1 MKISKSFK
9 IYIHIILA
17 FLISKNV
24 SADTDFSKNIVIYEK
39 PKIIEE
45 LKFKD
50 LNLQEVDLT
59 NKKGNIMILNFWAT
73 WCAPCR
79 REMPSLEKLTFELP
93 EIKVY
98 AINME
103 KPNKLKAQDFFKFI
117 GVLSLDIYFDPE
129 LKLVKQF
136 KMRGLPTSILIDKN
150 GKEFGR
156 IVGEI
161 DFTNKEFIK
170 ILKNRL
176 KIKNFKNLKETL
188 KVIFSEINIQQSK
201 KNIIFFSP
209 SGASFDSFKNFED
222 RGHFF
227 NQIIKKYINAKR

>member
-9 IYIHIILA
+9 IYIHIILV

-79 REMPSLEKLTFELP
+79 REMPSLEKLTFEFP

-161 DFTNKEFIK
+161 DFIDENFIS
-170 ILKNRL
+170 LL
-176 KIKNFKNLKETL
+176 
-188 KVIFSEINIQQSK
+188 
-201 KNIIFFSP
+201 
-209 SGASFDSFKNFED
+209 
-222 RGHFF
+222 
-227 NQIIKKYINAKR
+227 KKYI

>member
-9 IYIHIILA
+9 IYIHILLV

-24 SADTDFSKNIVIYEK
+24 LADTDFSKNIVIYEK

-79 REMPSLEKLTFELP
+79 REMPSLEKLTFEFP
-93 EIKVY
+93 KIKVY

-161 DFTNKEFIK
+161 DFTDE
-170 ILKNRL
+170 
-176 KIKNFKNLKETL
+176 NFVSLL
-188 KVIFSEINIQQSK
+188 
-201 KNIIFFSP
+201 
-209 SGASFDSFKNFED
+209 
-222 RGHFF
+222 
-227 NQIIKKYINAKR
+227 KKYI

>member
-9 IYIHIILA
+9 IYIHIILTL
-17 FLISKNV
+17 LISKNLFA
-24 SADTDFSKNIVIYEK
+24 SDDFSKNIVIYEK
-39 PKIIEE
+39 PKVIKE

-59 NKKGNIMILNFWAT
+59 KKKGNIMILNFWAT

-79 REMPSLEKLTFELP
+79 REMPSLERLTHNYP

-103 KPNKLKAQDFFKFI
+103 RPNKLKAQDFFKFL

-136 KMRGLPTSILIDKN
+136 QLRGLPMSILIDKT

-156 IVGEI
+156 VVGEI
-161 DFTNKEFIK
+161 DFMDENFIE
-170 ILKNRL
+170 IL
-176 KIKNFKNLKETL
+176 
-188 KVIFSEINIQQSK
+188 
-201 KNIIFFSP
+201 
-209 SGASFDSFKNFED
+209 
-222 RGHFF
+222 
-227 NQIIKKYINAKR
+227 KKYI

>member
-1 MKISKSFK
+1 MKISKSF
-9 IYIHIILA
+9 ILYIHII
-17 FLISKNV
+17 FVFFISQYV
-24 SADTDFSKNIVIYEK
+24 YADNNLSENIVIYEN
-39 PKIIEE
+39 PKDINE

-50 LNLQEVDLT
+50 VNLQEVDLT

-79 REMPSLEKLTFELP
+79 REMPSLEKLTHQYP

-129 LKLVKQF
+129 LKLVKKF
-136 KMRGLPTSILIDKN
+136 KMRGLPTSILIDKD

-156 IVGEI
+156 VVGEI
-161 DFTNKEFIK
+161 DFIDKNFIK
-170 ILKNRL
+170 ILK
-176 KIKNFKNLKETL
+176 
-188 KVIFSEINIQQSK
+188 
-201 KNIIFFSP
+201 
-209 SGASFDSFKNFED
+209 
-222 RGHFF
+222 
-227 NQIIKKYINAKR
+227 KYI

>member
-9 IYIHIILA
+9 IYIHIILLL
-17 FLISKNV
+17 LISKTLL
-24 SADTDFSKNIVIYEK
+24 ADEDFSKNIVIYDK
-39 PKIIEE
+39 PKVINQ

-50 LNLQEVDLT
+50 LNLQVVDLT

-79 REMPSLEKLTFELP
+79 REMPSLEKLTHQYP
-93 EIKVY
+93 EIKVF

-117 GVLSLDIYFDPE
+117 GVLSLDIYFEPE

-136 KMRGLPTSILIDKN
+136 KMRGLPTSILIDKE

-161 DFTNKEFIK
+161 DFTD
-170 ILKNRL
+170 
-176 KIKNFKNLKETL
+176 KNFIRLL
-188 KVIFSEINIQQSK
+188 
-201 KNIIFFSP
+201 
-209 SGASFDSFKNFED
+209 
-222 RGHFF
+222 
-227 NQIIKKYINAKR
+227 KKYI